1 MATESIGTLIP
12 TAIPG
17 YTDSADIQAA
27 LRAYH
32 YGSYSYD
39 PANTSTASL
48 VTPSMAK
55 TIYDIQTDITS
66 LENRPSSGGE
76 VDATQPAPA
85 DFTPPE
91 IPDGFIWVDQ
101 DGTVGGQPTSA
112 TSVFTNSA
120 PTTSLTTG
128 VIWVDKDP
136 VSVTNNPFIPQALIS
151 AKGDIVVGTANDTA
165 SVLST
170 ASTNGYILSVNSST
184 TSGLAWIA
192 NDQGDITAV
201 TSGTG
206 ITVTNGTGP
215 IPSVA
220 IDTTVTADLTTAQTL
235 TNKTVNLTS
244 NTLTGTIA
252 QFNTA
257 LSDADFATLGGTET
271 LTAKTLTTPLINQAV
286 LVSPEE
292 RFNIVASAATGT
304 VALDALTS
312 GSWYYTSNATGNWVL
327 NVRGSSS
334 TSLNSILTA
343 GDSITVAFL
352 ATQGSTAYY
361 NTSLQVDGT
370 TSGVTVEWQGGT
382 APAAGNASG
391 IDVYVYN
398 IIKTASAT
406 YTVLASQT
414 KFA

>member
-235 TNKTVNLTS
+235 TNKTLTS
-244 NTLTGTIA
+244 P
-252 QFNTA
+252 
-257 LSDADFATLGGTET
+257 
-271 LTAKTLTTPLINQAV
+271 TLTTPALGVATATSINGTTIPTSKT
-286 LVSPEE
+286 LVATDS
-292 RFNIVASAATGT
+292 IVSDATTSTAARGLGYMGVPQSSAATTGSYTIVAGDAGEHIYSTATRTITIPADASVAFPVGT
-304 VALDALTS
+304 AITFIAASGATVTIAITS
-312 GSWYYTSNATGNWVL
+312 DTLLLAGAGTTGSRTLAPFGMATAIKIT
-327 NVRGSSS
+327 S
-334 TSLNSILTA
+334 TSWIISGNGLT
-343 GDSITVAFL
+343 
-352 ATQGSTAYY
+352 
-361 NTSLQVDGT
+361 
-370 TSGVTVEWQGGT
+370 
-382 APAAGNASG
+382 
-391 IDVYVYN
+391 
-398 IIKTASAT
+398 
-406 YTVLASQT
+406 
-414 KFA
+414 